1 MLCKSIKYVY
11 MKACLSFL
19 AGMLLLSSAC
29 VRHSAMQG
37 EGADF
42 LQGVWE
48 QADIPRKGEML
59 DYTLHRFR
67 FVCDSVYTEMDVHA
81 KVQRVSDSCY
91 QNGRWTEYA
100 RGVYV
105 IRGDSLIAE
114 GVYTKPNGKYK
125 ASGCHRTGSSYM
137 PRFRVAHHGADSL
150 VLESL
155 FDQRPI
161 VLRKVGEVDCLPK
174 KRF

>member
-1 MLCKSIKYVY
+1 MTGRPIKQISA
-11 MKACLSFL
+11 KACLSFL
-19 AGMLLLSSAC
+19 AGTLFLLVGC
-29 VRHSAMQG
+29 VRHSALQSQ
-37 EGADF
+37 GADF

-48 QADIPRKGEML
+48 QTDIPRKGEML

-67 FVCDSVYTEMDVHA
+67 FVCDSVYAVLDVHA
-81 KVQRVSDSCY
+81 KVQRVPDSCY

-105 IRGDSLIAE
+105 VRGDSLIAE

-125 ASGCHRTGSSYM
+125 ASGCHRTGSTYM

-161 VLRKVGEVDCLPK
+161 VLRRVGEVDCVPK
-174 KRF
+174 KR